1 MTRLLVV
8 NPNTSPD
15 MTRTIAESAERAALA
30 TGVECDTV
38 CPSEGPESI
47 EGRFDEIVSA
57 YWTLDCVM
65 RLADRYDGV
74 VVACFGPHPAV
85 EGIREATSL
94 PTLGIMEA
102 SILYA
107 LPLGARFSVV
117 TTSPRWEPLVE
128 EGVRMLGV
136 ASRCASVRSSG
147 MAVLD
152 LDRLPRE
159 KVCQRLAE
167 EARTAVEEDGA
178 EVIILGCAGMAGLE
192 SLVAETTGV
201 PVIDA
206 VWAGVIMA
214 GALARAGARTSKRN
228 LYRPVDTRPSVNVP
242 PGLARVYRGSAA
254 RIPGQQ
260 SGQHPEDGPGPADS
274 GVTTEGQ

>member
-8 NPNTSPD
+8 NPNTSQE
-15 MTRTIAESAERAALA
+15 MTRTIAESAERAAAAL
-30 TGVECDTV
+30 GVECDTV

-65 RLADRYDGV
+65 RVADAYSGV

-85 EGIREATSL
+85 EGIREATTL

-107 LPLGARFSVV
+107 LPLGARFSIV
-117 TTSPRWEPLVE
+117 TTSPRWQPLLE
-128 EGVRMLGV
+128 EGVQLLGV
-136 ASRCASVRSSG
+136 ERRCASVRSTG

-152 LDRLPRE
+152 LDRLPRDE
-159 KVCQRLAE
+159 VCMRLAD
-167 EARTAVEEDGA
+167 EARRAVDDDGA

-192 SLVAETTGV
+192 QIVAETTGV
-201 PVIDA
+201 PVVDA
-206 VWAGVIMA
+206 VWAGVIMV
-214 GALARAGARTSKRN
+214 GALASGGARTSKRN
-228 LYRPVDTRPSVNVP
+228 LYRPVDARLEVSVP
-242 PGLARVYRGSAA
+242 PGLARVY
-254 RIPGQQ
+254 
-260 SGQHPEDGPGPADS
+260 HPQVD
-274 GVTTEGQ
+274 